1 MGVRM
6 ARLVEPA
13 TFGLAIILSAG
24 LFGYV
29 FPYHRYSQ
37 PSVTTTPTPEVVTPV
52 DKLYEGMELMKQR
65 SYGQAEQMFAGA
77 IADGN
82 SVQVAY
88 ERLAECQYYQQR
100 DKDVMKTC
108 DEIRYLFPNSS
119 RAYFLKGLVLK
130 RQGLIQ
136 QADVEFSTAFSHGEK
151 TACRQLS
158 GVK

>member
-1 MGVRM
+1 M
-6 ARLVEPA
+6 ARLIEPA
-13 TFGLAIILSAG
+13 TFGLVIVLGAG
-24 LFGYV
+24 LFGFV
-29 FPYHRYSQ
+29 FPYHRY
-37 PSVTTTPTPEVVTPV
+37 TTPTVTTIREAITPV
-52 DKLYEGMELMKQR
+52 DKMYEGMELMKQR
-65 SYGQAEQMFAGA
+65 SYGQAEQKFAEA
-77 IADGN
+77 IAEGDN
-82 SVQVAY
+82 PQVAY
-88 ERLAECQYYQQR
+88 ERLAECMYYQQR
-100 DKDVMKTC
+100 DKDVIKTC

>member
-1 MGVRM
+1 M
-6 ARLVEPA
+6 ARLIEPA
-13 TFGLAIILSAG
+13 TFGLVIVLGAG
-24 LFGYV
+24 LFGFV
-29 FPYHRYSQ
+29 FPYHRY
-37 PSVTTTPTPEVVTPV
+37 TTPPTTIREVITPV
-52 DKLYEGMELMKQR
+52 DKMYEGMELMKQR